1 MPGSREDCPICY
13 VTLPVD
19 SETAYKSCC
28 GKSICI
34 ACILNLASTGNNRCP
49 FCNAPTTRGLKNEY
63 RMLNE
68 RIEKYNDASAMS
80 HLGLCL
86 NSGLNGFPV
95 DQPKAFEMYKRASAG
110 GNIMSNYN
118 LGNSYF
124 YGRGVEVDKKK
135 AIHHWQVAAIGG
147 VADARYNLG
156 CEDFDVNIWRAMRH
170 FVIAAKCG
178 HDKSLHEVKNGF
190 RSGLV
195 TKDEFEKTLR
205 CHQTSQDE
213 TRSEQRDKV
222 KARLGENY
230 NRPEPPTLSNQF

>member
-1 MPGSREDCPICY
+1 MESCAACGKHATEGLKLKACKACQLVKYCNVDCQVAHRPLHKKACREEVAESFDRKLFAVPGSREDCPICY

-124 YGRGVEVDKKK
+124 
-135 AIHHWQVAAIGG
+135 
-147 VADARYNLG
+147 
-156 CEDFDVNIWRAMRH
+156 
-170 FVIAAKCG
+170 
-178 HDKSLHEVKNGF
+178 
-190 RSGLV
+190 
-195 TKDEFEKTLR
+195 
-205 CHQTSQDE
+205 
-213 TRSEQRDKV
+213 
-222 KARLGENY
+222 
-230 NRPEPPTLSNQF
+230 